1 VEVIRHQPEDQIT
14 ILVDRNDLPEVVR
27 TLYYDMGGWLST
39 MVANDER
46 EMNGNYALYYVL
58 SMEGGKMH
66 EGDELPAEEKCWI
79 TVKALIPAHDPVY
92 PSVTVKVPAA
102 VWYER
107 EARDMMGLVAEGLPD
122 QRRLAVSDDF
132 PEGLYPL
139 RKDSIDYRERFAP
152 YDLDKEPDYD
162 FLFPEG
168 EGTVD
173 VPVGPVHITSDEPGQ
188 FRLFVD
194 GETII
199 DADYKLFYVHRGV
212 EKLAENRMDYDQM
225 AFLAERICGI
235 CGFAH
240 AVACIESSENVSGV
254 EVPMRARA
262 IRTICL
268 ETERLHSHLLNIGL
282 ASEFTG
288 NVTAFLQLFKIREH
302 TMEMAQ
308 IITGGRKTYGM
319 ILTGGVRR
327 DITDVERK
335 EMHRILNK
343 VEADFKECLDGIIDS
358 PNFIK
363 RLTGVGVL
371 NKKIARDFSPVG
383 PNMRGSGF
391 NRDTRYDH
399 PFDWYKN
406 IQFNVAVQPSGDVLS
421 RVLVR
426 AAELHESISIIRQCL
441 ELMPAGPVMVKKAF
455 VEPFSHGLGYVEAPR
470 GEDMHWTMHGNA
482 QKVHRWRVRAS
493 TYNNWPSL
501 RFQFRGN
508 SVADAPLIVGSI
520 DPCYSCSERVTI
532 VDVKKHK
539 SKIIGMDDL
548 KKYGIS
554 GKNSPLK
561 NA

>member
-1 VEVIRHQPEDQIT
+1 
-14 ILVDRNDLPEVVR
+14 
-27 TLYYDMGGWLST
+27 
-39 MVANDER
+39 
-46 EMNGNYALYYVL
+46 
-58 SMEGGKMH
+58 
-66 EGDELPAEEKCWI
+66 
-79 TVKALIPAHDPVY
+79 
-92 PSVTVKVPAA
+92 
-102 VWYER
+102 
-107 EARDMMGLVAEGLPD
+107 
-122 QRRLAVSDDF
+122 
-132 PEGLYPL
+132 
-139 RKDSIDYRERFAP
+139 
-152 YDLDKEPDYD
+152 
-162 FLFPEG
+162 
-168 EGTVD
+168 
-173 VPVGPVHITSDEPGQ
+173 
-188 FRLFVD
+188 
-194 GETII
+194 
-199 DADYKLFYVHRGV
+199 
-212 EKLAENRMDYDQM
+212 
-225 AFLAERICGI
+225 
-235 CGFAH
+235 
-240 AVACIESSENVSGV
+240 
-254 EVPMRARA
+254 
-262 IRTICL
+262 
-268 ETERLHSHLLNIGL
+268 
-282 ASEFTG
+282 
-288 NVTAFLQLFKIREH
+288 
-302 TMEMAQ
+302 
-308 IITGGRKTYGM
+308 
-319 ILTGGVRR
+319 
-327 DITDVERK
+327 
-335 EMHRILNK
+335 MHRIMNK

-371 NKKIARDFSPVG
+371 NKKVARDFSPVG

-406 IQFNVAVQPSGDVLS
+406 VNFNVAVQPSGDVLS

-426 AAELHESISIIRQCL
+426 AAEFHESISIIRQCL
-441 ELMPAGPVMVKKAF
+441 ELMPSGPVMAKKAF

-532 VDVKKHK
+532 VDVKKSK